1 MQDPPALQIL
11 NGILILRDRLL
22 EHWSSMGLA
31 DFLAVV
37 FALFLV
43 VLARG
48 GNNLFIGFL
57 SSKPEGRK
65 TVIGKGNRPLTE
77 VG

>member
-1 MQDPPALQIL
+1 MQALQIL
-11 NGILILRDRLL
+11 KRILIFKDRLL
-22 EHWSSMGLA
+22 EHWESMGLG

-37 FALFLV
+37 FALLLV
-43 VLARG
+43 VLARV

-65 TVIGKGNRPLTE
+65 TVIGNWSFS
-77 VG
+77 